1 MTFLDIHDSSLLVID
16 MQSDFYPQDR
26 DDVDRAALDAVFRI
40 GGWVAAVARS
50 LDVPTIATE
59 EDAATN
65 GETSVVV
72 AEQFGESARVLAK
85 RAFAAPDNPHIL
97 RAIEST
103 GASTTVLVGM
113 ETDVCVAHSALRLQE
128 CGMRVVAVH
137 DALFSPGA
145 AHANGLSRM
154 RAAGVE
160 LLSAKELLYDWLPTV
175 DEIRGFRRRFPAL
188 STPPGFSL

>member
-1 MTFLDIHDSSLLVID
+1 M
-16 MQSDFYPQDR
+16 DR
-26 DDVDRAALDAVFRI
+26 TVLDAVLRT
-40 GGWVAAVARS
+40 GGWVAAVARA

-65 GETSVVV
+65 GATSAVV
-72 AEQFGESARVLAK
+72 AEQFAETARVLAK

-97 RAIEST
+97 RAIESA
-103 GASTTVLVGM
+103 GASTVVLVGM
-113 ETDVCVAHSALRLQE
+113 ETDVCVAHSALRLGE
-128 CGMRVVAVH
+128 RGMRAVAVH

-160 LLSAKELLYDWLPTV
+160 LLSAKELLYDGLPTL
-175 DEIRGFRRRFPAL
+175 DDIREFRRRVPAL